1 MTKTETAQTAAT
13 LTSIPLN
20 RENEMVP
27 VRRGR
32 SLVPGLLTFVIL
44 LLFTVTLSLLR
55 YDVIL
60 SEKKQQGMHA
70 VTAVRN
76 KLQQTLAYSL
86 SAAKTISFF
95 IDSTGRVNNFDSV
108 AAEILH
114 SNNYID
120 ALQLL
125 PEGVVKFTYPLKGYE
140 ASLNKNI
147 LQDSQ
152 VNREA
157 FQAIARN
164 EFFFA
169 GPMQEPDG
177 EKVVTARLP
186 IYRKSRFW
194 GFAAVLISID
204 NFLKDAGIDSTG
216 SRGFY
221 YQLSKFNPLTQK
233 DEYFLPVRAA
243 GKTYYDVSIKLPDGE
258 WKLQATPTDA
268 AKGFGDVIILAIL
281 GTLLSLLGGYFVYS
295 ILKKPQV
302 LNELVRKRTRQLE
315 ASEESYRE
323 LFRKSPLPLWII
335 DPVEQRFLEVS
346 EAATRLYGYERD
358 SFLQLNPQTIWPSI
372 SGDEKSIINIREIN
386 SSKSPAWVHLKKD
399 GTEIRVMT
407 FFSDIIYNGKPARL
421 ILVMDV
427 TEKVAIEQALV
438 KSEEKYRSLIEQ
450 ATDGI
455 ILYSL
460 DGTIHEF
467 NKGAWQLT
475 GYTAG
480 EFRLLRLQDL
490 LENGQV
496 IINEENVRK
505 LQQGINITFNRR
517 VRCKNGSLLEAE
529 LNAKMMPDKKVIA
542 IVRDI
547 TNRIKNEQEIRNMNQ
562 QLRQLSVHLENI
574 REEERTNIAREIHD
588 ELGQQLTGL
597 KMDLFWLNRKMNT
610 DNPEVTERMG
620 SALQLI
626 DQTIKTVRKIA
637 TDLRPSI
644 LDDLGMIAALEWQ
657 SHEFA
662 KRSDI
667 KVNFV
672 NNIGDLYI
680 QPRVA
685 TALFRI
691 YQELLTNIARHA
703 NAGYVS
709 VVIGITGDQLFFS
722 VADNGKGFNP
732 EEVKE
737 GKTLGLMGIK
747 ERTLLIDGAYDITT
761 RPGEGTKVLITVP
774 LQEAIA
780 KK

>member
-147 LQDSQ
+147 LKDSQ

-295 ILKKPQV
+295 ILKQPQV

-335 DPVEQRFLEVS
+335 DPVEKRFLEVS

-421 ILVMDV
+421 ILIMDV